1 MFNSSSDSFS
11 RVLLLAKKAAM
22 IVEVIVAVLSFV
34 LLFHLFTRQPVFQG
48 GKTPGTIRPSIQVLL
63 NNPDLVEYE
72 VKDLQA
78 PKVAG
83 RLLKFL
89 IWLAY
94 TRFGQLAMVRSLLR
108 RSNLDMLSG
117 VYLPEKPTLCPT
129 PPPPPEATGDNF
141 LPNQSTLSQLR
152 DKQATRE
159 PTVFR
164 FSTVTDYVRAFK
176 SHACTP
182 TDIARAVLDAM
193 ADSDQASPPLR
204 AIVDHSR
211 EVVLAMAEASTER
224 WKNDKA
230 ISCLDGIPVAVKEEF
245 RVEPYV
251 FRSGTM
257 FVPELANL
265 VPETTSVRKLRDAG
279 CVIIGVSNMQEL
291 GLGTLGSNPNPLHLT
306 ARNPYNKN
314 HYAGGSSTGS
324 AISVAA
330 GFCPIALGS
339 DGGGSVRIPAALCG
353 VPGIKPTN
361 YFIDSTGC
369 LPLTCTVTAIG
380 PLCASVL
387 DLAITLD
394 VMSRANENNQRRLS
408 VEGLEDSN
416 LEGLRVGVYWKHFEH
431 ADAEIVAKCKAAVE
445 QLQSLGATLVEIKIP
460 ELEDARVAHA
470 VSIMAEMSASLGI
483 DVDKHF
489 DEFNPETL
497 LPLAVGYN
505 VTAVEYINARKQCTR
520 AIESLKHI
528 FKSVDI
534 IATPATACPAPEID
548 PDAVAAG
555 KSDAAN
561 SAKLMRFS
569 FLANLTGIP
578 GLVQPVGYTSGD
590 LPIALQLMG
599 RWYEERVLL
608 RAGLALETSGAFPL
622 QKPKVFYDI
631 IETASSAQ

>member
-1 MFNSSSDSFS
+1 
-11 RVLLLAKKAAM
+11 M
-22 IVEVIVAVLSFV
+22 ILEVVVAVLSFI
-34 LLFHLFTRQPVFQG
+34 LLFRLFVRQPVCQG
-48 GKTPGTIRPSIQVLL
+48 GKKPGEIRPSIQVLL
-63 NNPDLVEYE
+63 DNPDLVEYE

-78 PKVAG
+78 PKVSG
-83 RLLKFL
+83 KLLRFL

-94 TRFGQLAMVRSLLR
+94 TGFGKLAIVRTLLR
-108 RSNLDMLSG
+108 RSNLDMLG
-117 VYLPEKPTLCPT
+117 GAYLPEKPTLCPT
-129 PPPPPEATGDNF
+129 PPPPPEATGDNY
-141 LPNQSTLSQLR
+141 LSNQSILNQLLNQR
-152 DKQATRE
+152 IAQESSAFRL
-159 PTVFR
+159 PTVA
-164 FSTVTDYVRAFK
+164 DYVRAFK
-176 SHACTP
+176 SRACTP
-182 TDIARAVLDAM
+182 TDIAKAVLDAI

-204 AIVDHSR
+204 AIVDYSR

-230 ISCLDGIPVAVKEEF
+230 MSCLDGIPVAVKEEF

-257 FVPELANL
+257 YTPELAKL

-279 CVIIGVSNMQEL
+279 CVIIGVANMQEL

-306 ARNPYNKN
+306 ARNPYNKK

-353 VPGIKPTN
+353 TAGIKPTN

-380 PLCASVL
+380 PLCSSVL
-387 DLAITLD
+387 DLAIALD
-394 VMSRANENNQRRLS
+394 VMSRENESNRRWLS
-408 VEGLEDSN
+408 VEGIEDAN
-416 LEGLRVGVYWKHFEH
+416 LEGLRVGVYWKYFEH
-431 ADAEIVAKCKAAVE
+431 ADAEIVAKCKTAVG

-460 ELEDARVAHA
+460 ELEDTRVAHA
-470 VSIMAEMSASLGI
+470 VSIMAEMSASLGC

-489 DEFNPETL
+489 DELNPETL

-505 VTAVEYINARKQCTR
+505 LTAVDYINARKQCTR

-528 FKSVDI
+528 FKSVDV
-534 IATPATACPAPEID
+534 IATPATACTAPEID
-548 PDAVAAG
+548 PDAIAMG
-555 KSDAAN
+555 KSDAVN

-578 GLVQPVGYTSGD
+578 GLVLPVGYTSRG

-608 RAGLALETSGAFPL
+608 RAGLALENSGAFPL
-622 QKPKVFYDI
+622 QKPQVFYDI
-631 IETASSAQ
+631 IKTASSA